1 MRLRFWLQQALPFL
15 VAPWLGT
22 CFAQGARA
30 DELLQRATALSQQG
44 RAMEAF
50 QLLDAQEAA
59 RAGDPDFDV
68 AMGDAAH
75 AAGQYTRAVMA
86 RERVV
91 FAQPGS
97 IAAQVALGQS
107 LYAVGDRTGVLAL
120 PPEAQALLIPLGAGQ
135 QLDPFLTSI
144 DSPEGDGLS
153 SLKGYIE
160 LGAGHDSNANAG
172 PVLSGLPS
180 ALPGSTSWA
189 LLPEALARPGRFAI
203 AQAGV
208 RGRAVLDSQWSVVG
222 AATGTNRQYGGD
234 ASPWSYT
241 ALDAS
246 LGLARRAEQ
255 HEFIASAQGAN
266 YTLDGN
272 RLRSVAGVLGEWIYH
287 IDGFRQWGSF
297 VQVLD
302 VQYPTQA
309 LRNVRRTVVG
319 TAYSHLFRGGSS
331 VYAGVYGGQ
340 EKPRAEGA
348 DPLGHRLF
356 GVRAGAQWPFAP
368 QWVLFA
374 NVDWE
379 HRRHGG
385 QDPFFAVTRNDRQA
399 QAALGLSWIPAG
411 GWRVTPQWT
420 FTHNAS
426 TLPITAYERRFFSVT
441 VRKEF

>member
-44 RAMEAF
+44 RALEAF

-59 RAGDPDFDV
+59 RAGDPDFDA

-91 FAQPGS
+91 FAQPS
-97 IAAQVALGQS
+97 SMAAQVALGQS
-107 LYAVGDRTGVLAL
+107 LNAVGDRTGVLAL
-120 PPEAQALLIPLGAGQ
+120 SPAAQALLVPVDTGHL
-135 QLDPFLTSI
+135 LDPFLASY
-144 DSPEGDGLS
+144 DRPQSEGLS

-160 LGAGHDSNANAG
+160 LGTGHDSNANAG
-172 PVLSGLPS
+172 PVLSGLPA
-180 ALPGSTSWA
+180 ALPGGASWA

-222 AATGTNRQYGGD
+222 AATGTTRHYSSD
-234 ASPWSYT
+234 ANPWSYT

-266 YTLDGN
+266 YTLHGIQ
-272 RLRSVAGVLGEWIYH
+272 LRTVAGVLGEWIYR
-287 IDGFRQWGSF
+287 IDGFRQWGTF

-302 VQYPTQA
+302 VHYPTQA
-309 LRNVRRTVVG
+309 LRNVQRTVVG
-319 TAYSHLFRGGSS
+319 TAYSHLFRGGSIA
-331 VYAGVYGGQ
+331 YAGVYGGQ
-340 EKPRAEGA
+340 EKPKADGA
-348 DPLGHRLF
+348 DPLGHRLW
-356 GVRAGAQWPFAP
+356 GVRAGAQWPLAP
-368 QWVLFA
+368 QWAVFA
-374 NVDWE
+374 NIDWE

-385 QDPFFAVTRNDRQA
+385 EDPFFAVTRNDRQA
-399 QAALGLSWIPAG
+399 QAALGLNWIPAS

-426 TLPITAYERRFFSVT
+426 TLPITAYERRVFSVT